1 MSAAGPPGGYH
12 ASVATAWRAAALL
25 ALLVAPAVAPPFWI
39 TLLNY
44 IGLYSIVALG
54 LVLLTGV
61 AGQTSFG
68 QAAFVGVGAYTTAF
82 LSINYPAISPWLNLI
97 VGVGLTAL
105 IALFLGFITLRM
117 RGHYL
122 PLATIAWGISL
133 FYVFGNLE
141 FLGGHTGLTG
151 ISVLNLF
158 GLPLRNERYFFYLIW
173 AIALASLWMTHNVL
187 DSRPGR
193 AIRALKGGL
202 EMAEAFGV
210 DAVRLKIIVFVYAAV
225 LACVSGWLYAH
236 LQRFVNPT
244 PFGIGQGIEYLF
256 MAVVGGAGSV
266 WGAVVGATLITLLKQ
281 VLQDALPHLL
291 GREGN
296 FEVAV
301 FGVLMIV
308 LLQRTRDGVWPWL
321 ARLLPGPVPAP
332 VSAPLPGTTLAR
344 RERPHHDAPLLA
356 VDRARKQF
364 GGLVA
369 VNDLS
374 FELRAGEIL
383 GLIGPNGA
391 GKSTMFN
398 LISGALPLTRG
409 EIRFAGAPIDDLQP
423 FDIARRGIG
432 RTFQHV
438 RLVPTMSVLDN
449 VALGAY
455 LRGHAGVLR
464 AALRLDRAEESRA
477 RAEAAAQI
485 ARVGL
490 EGSLHAAAGSLAL
503 GQQRIVEIARALA
516 ADPMLLLLDEPAAGL
531 RYREKQ
537 ELAALLRNLRKEG
550 MTILLVEHD
559 MDFVMGLTDR
569 LVVMDFGEK
578 LAEGLPAQIQ
588 KNPVV
593 LEAYLGAV

>member
-1 MSAAGPPGGYH
+1 MLVQRLGVG
-12 ASVATAWRAAALL
+12 VFAAALF
-25 ALLVAPAVAPPFWI
+25 AAPFVVPQFWV

-68 QAAFVGVGAYTTAF
+68 QAAFVGVGAYVTAY
-82 LSINYPAISPWLNLI
+82 LSAHYALSPWLNL
-97 VGVGLTAL
+97 VVGLALTAA

-117 RGHYL
+117 KGHYL
-122 PLATIAWGISL
+122 PLATIAWGTSL
-133 FYVFGNLE
+133 YFVFGNLE

-151 ISVLNLF
+151 IPALSLP
-158 GLPLRNERYFFYLIW
+158 GLELRNERYFYYLIW
-173 AIALASLWMTHNVL
+173 IIVLASLWMTGNLL

-193 AIRALKGGL
+193 AVRALKGGL

-210 DAVRLKIIVFVYAAV
+210 DAGTLKIVVFVYAAL
-225 LACVSGWLYAH
+225 LACISGWLYAH

-244 PFGIGQGIEYLF
+244 PFGLNQGIEYLF

-281 VLQDALPHLL
+281 VLQDWLPHVL
-291 GREGN
+291 GRAGN
-296 FEVAV
+296 FETVV
-301 FGVLMIV
+301 FGVLMIL
-308 LLQRTRDGVWPWL
+308 LLQRTREGVWPWL
-321 ARLLPGPVPAP
+321 ARVLPHAAAAPVPAA
-332 VSAPLPGTTLAR
+332 APLSKRSKIHPSG
-344 RERPHHDAPLLA
+344 PLLV
-356 VDRARKQF
+356 VDRARKEF

-374 FELRAGEIL
+374 FEIRTGEIL

-409 EIRFAGAPIDDLQP
+409 AITFNGESIGSRQP
-423 FDIARRGIG
+423 FDIARRGMS

-438 RLVPTMSVLDN
+438 RLIAAMSVLDN

-455 LRGHAGVLR
+455 LRGSAGVGR
-464 AALRLDRAEESRA
+464 AALRFDRDEEA
-477 RAEAAAQI
+477 RTMAEAAAQI
-485 ARVGL
+485 ERVGL
-490 EGSLHAAAGSLAL
+490 REHLHVPVGSLPL

-516 ADPMLLLLDEPAAGL
+516 ADPLLLLLDEPAAGL
-531 RYREKQ
+531 RYLEKQ
-537 ELAALLRNLRKEG
+537 ELARLLRSLKQEG

-578 LAEGLPAQIQ
+578 LAEGLPAEVQT
-588 KNPVV
+588 NPVV
-593 LEAYLGAV
+593 REAYLGGV

>member
-1 MSAAGPPGGYH
+1 MNLSR
-12 ASVATAWRAAALL
+12 WLLAAAAIGLIM
-25 ALLVAPAVAPPFWI
+25 VPVVVRPFWI

-68 QAAFVGVGAYTTAF
+68 QAAFVGVGAYTTAC
-82 LSINYPAISPWLNLI
+82 LSLNFPVLSPWVNL
-97 VGVGLTAL
+97 VAALALTAL
-105 IALFLGFITLRM
+105 IAVFLGFITLRM
-117 RGHYL
+117 KGHYL

-151 ISVLNLF
+151 IPALNFF
-158 GLPLRNERYFFYLIW
+158 GLELRNERYFYYLIW
-173 AIALASLWMTHNVL
+173 AIALGSLWMTRNLL

-193 AIRALKGGL
+193 AVRAIKGGL

-210 DAVRLKIIVFVYAAV
+210 DAGRLKIVIFVYAAA

-236 LQRFVNPT
+236 LQRFINPT
-244 PFGIGQGIEYLF
+244 PFGINQGIEYLF

-281 VLQDALPHLL
+281 VLQDWLPHVL

-301 FGVLMIV
+301 FGILMIL
-308 LLQRTRDGVWPWL
+308 LLQRTRDGVWPWF
-321 ARLLPGPVPAP
+321 ARLLPEPKPPAIP
-332 VSAPLPGTTLAR
+332 PAAALPR
-344 RERPHHDAPLLA
+344 REKRQAAAPLLV

-374 FELRAGEIL
+374 FELQAGEIL

-409 EIRFAGAPIDDLQP
+409 SISLSGSNDRQPPAVRNRSSRNCPHLSACPADTGDVGSRQRRAGRA
-423 FDIARRGIG
+423 
-432 RTFQHV
+432 T
-438 RLVPTMSVLDN
+438 
-449 VALGAY
+449 

-464 AALRLDRAEESRA
+464 AALRLDRDEEKRL
-477 RAEAAAQI
+477 RAEAATQV

-490 EGSLHAAAGSLAL
+490 SEHLHAPVGSLAL
-503 GQQRIVEIARALA
+503 GKQRIVEIARALA
-516 ADPMLLLLDEPAAGL
+516 ADPLLLLLDEPAAGL
-531 RYREKQ
+531 RFLEKQ
-537 ELAALLRNLRKEG
+537 ELAALLRSLKQEG

-578 LAEGLPAQIQ
+578 LAEGLPTEIQ

-593 LEAYLGAV
+593 LEAYLGGV

>member
-1 MSAAGPPGGYH
+1 MNLSR
-12 ASVATAWRAAALL
+12 WLLAAAAVGLI
-25 ALLVAPAVAPPFWI
+25 AAPVVMRPFWI

-68 QAAFVGVGAYTTAF
+68 QAAFVGIGAYTTAF
-82 LSINYPAISPWLNLI
+82 LSLNFPALSPWLNL
-97 VGVGLTAL
+97 VAGLALTAL

-117 RGHYL
+117 KGHYL

-151 ISVLNLF
+151 IPALNFF
-158 GLPLRNERYFFYLIW
+158 GLELRNERYFYYLIW
-173 AIALASLWMTHNVL
+173 AIALGSLWMTSNLL

-193 AIRALKGGL
+193 AVRALKGGL

-210 DAVRLKIIVFVYAAV
+210 NAVRLKIVIFVYAAA

-236 LQRFVNPT
+236 LQRFINPT
-244 PFGIGQGIEYLF
+244 PFGVNQGIEYLF

-281 VLQDALPHLL
+281 VLQDWLPHIL

-301 FGVLMIV
+301 FGILMIL

-321 ARLLPGPVPAP
+321 ARSLPAP
-332 VSAPLPGTTLAR
+332 KPPDIPNAVALPK
-344 RERPHHDAPLLA
+344 RERTQATTPLL
-356 VDRARKQF
+356 VVYRARKEF

-374 FELRAGEIL
+374 FELQPGEIL

-409 EIRFAGAPIDDLQP
+409 TISLSGTTIGSRQP
-423 FDIARRGIG
+423 FEIARLGIA

-438 RLVPTMSVLDN
+438 RLIPTMSVLDN

-464 AALRLDRAEESRA
+464 ASLRLDRDEESRF
-477 RAEAAAQI
+477 RAESATQV

-490 EGSLHAAAGSLAL
+490 TEHLHVPVGSLAL
-503 GQQRIVEIARALA
+503 GKQRIVEIARALA
-516 ADPMLLLLDEPAAGL
+516 ADPLLLLLDEPAAGL
-531 RYREKQ
+531 RFLEKQ
-537 ELAALLRNLRKEG
+537 ELGTLLRGLKLEG

-578 LAEGLPAQIQ
+578 LAEGLPADIQ
-588 KNPVV
+588 KNPIV
-593 LEAYLGAV
+593 LEAYLGGV

>member
-1 MSAAGPPGGYH
+1 MSLSRALFAVTG
-12 ASVATAWRAAALL
+12 VA
-25 ALLVAPAVAPPFWI
+25 LVAAPLYAPPFWI

-44 IGLYSIVALG
+44 IGLYSIAALG

-68 QAAFVGVGAYTTAF
+68 QAAFVGIGAYTTAY
-82 LSINYPAISPWLNLI
+82 LSLNFPAVSPWLNLVAGI
-97 VGVGLTAL
+97 ALTMMV
-105 IALFLGFITLRM
+105 ALFLGFITLRM
-117 RGHYL
+117 KGHYL

-151 ISVLNLF
+151 IAVLSLF
-158 GLPLRNERYFFYLIW
+158 GLELRNERYFYYLIW
-173 AIALASLWMTHNVL
+173 AITLGGLWMTRNLL

-193 AIRALKGGL
+193 AVRALKGGL

-210 DAVRLKIIVFVYAAV
+210 NAVQLKIVVFVYAAV

-236 LQRFVNPT
+236 LQRFINPT
-244 PFGIGQGIEYLF
+244 PFGINQGIEYLF

-281 VLQDALPHLL
+281 VLQDSLPHLL

-301 FGVLMIV
+301 FGILMIL
-308 LLQRTRDGVWPWL
+308 LLQRTRDGVWPWF
-321 ARLLPGPVPAP
+321 ARLLPAPKPGAIPPAP
-332 VSAPLPGTTLAR
+332 PLPR
-344 RERPHHDAPLLA
+344 RDRAHATGPLLV
-356 VDRARKQF
+356 VDRARKEF

-374 FELRAGEIL
+374 FEMRDGEIL

-409 EIRFAGAPIDDLQP
+409 AISFAGASIGSHQP
-423 FDIARRGIG
+423 YEIARRGIG

-438 RLVPTMSVLDN
+438 RLIPMMSVLDN

-455 LRGHAGVLR
+455 LRGRTGVMR
-464 AALRLDRAEESRA
+464 AALRLDRDEEACA
-477 RAEAAAQI
+477 RAEAAAQVT
-485 ARVGL
+485 RVGL
-490 EGSLHAAAGSLAL
+490 GEHLHAPVGSLAL
-503 GQQRIVEIARALA
+503 GKQRIVEIARALA

-531 RYREKQ
+531 RYLEKQ
-537 ELAALLRNLRKEG
+537 ELAVLLRSLKQEG

-578 LAEGLPAQIQ
+578 LAEGLPADIQ

-593 LEAYLGAV
+593 LEAYLGGV

>member
-1 MSAAGPPGGYH
+1 MSAQRGLLFAL
-12 ASVATAWRAAALL
+12 AVALFAAPLL
-25 ALLVAPAVAPPFWI
+25 APPFWV

-68 QAAFVGVGAYTTAF
+68 QASFVGIGAYTTAY
-82 LSINYPAISPWLNLI
+82 LSLNYPAISPWLNLL
-97 VGVGLTAL
+97 VGFALTAL
-105 IALFLGFITLRM
+105 IALFLGLITLRM
-117 RGHYL
+117 KGHYL
-122 PLATIAWGISL
+122 PLATIAWGISF
-133 FYVFGNLE
+133 FYMFGNLE
-141 FLGGHTGLTG
+141 TLGGHTGLSG
-151 ISVLNLF
+151 IPALRFF
-158 GLPLRNERYFFYLIW
+158 GLELRNERYFYYLIW
-173 AIALASLWMTHNVL
+173 VVALACLWMTHNLL

-193 AIRALKGGL
+193 AVRALKGGL
-202 EMAEAFGV
+202 AMAEAFGV
-210 DAVRLKIIVFVYAAV
+210 NAVRLKIVVFVYAAA

-236 LQRFVNPT
+236 LQRFINPT
-244 PFGIGQGIEYLF
+244 PFGLNQGIEYLF

-301 FGVLMIV
+301 FGVLMIL
-308 LLQRTRDGVWPWL
+308 LLQRTRDGVWPWF
-321 ARLLPGPVPAP
+321 ARLLPQPVPRAIVP
-332 VSAPLPGTTLAR
+332 ATPLVKRDRVHG
-344 RERPHHDAPLLA
+344 DSPLLV
-356 VDRARKQF
+356 VDRARKEF
-364 GGLVA
+364 GGLIA

-374 FELRAGEIL
+374 FDLRAGEIL

-409 EIRFAGAPIDDLQP
+409 TIRFNGEAIGSRQP
-423 FDIARRGIG
+423 FEIAQRGIG

-438 RLVPTMSVLDN
+438 RLIPAMSVLDN

-464 AALRLDRAEESRA
+464 AALRLDRGEEARA
-477 RAEAAAQI
+477 KAEAAAQVER
-485 ARVGL
+485 AGL
-490 EGSLHAAAGSLAL
+490 LEYLHAPVGSLPL
-503 GQQRIVEIARALA
+503 GKQRIVEIARALA
-516 ADPMLLLLDEPAAGL
+516 ADPLLLLLDEPAAGL
-531 RYREKQ
+531 RYLEKQ
-537 ELAALLRNLRKEG
+537 ELAALLHSLRQEG
-550 MTILLVEHD
+550 MTTLLVEHD
-559 MDFVMGLTDR
+559 MEFVMGITDR

-578 LAEGLPAQIQ
+578 LAEGLPGEIQ
-588 KNPVV
+588 RNPAV
-593 LEAYLGAV
+593 LEAYLGGI